1 MQLTDIKSLLL
12 EHKEV
17 LLSGETKS
25 ERLGS
30 VINLLE
36 KANPDVPL
44 SAALDGPIADFV
56 AKANHIEIQPVLQ
69 VLRALQSM
77 DSDTLVI
84 GNSASGDVEEIV
96 KYIQQFIAR

>member
-1 MQLTDIKSLLL
+1 MQLTDIKSLML
-12 EHKEV
+12 EHKEE

-44 SAALDGPIADFV
+44 SAALDGPITDFV

-84 GNSASGDVEEIV
+84 GNSVSGDVEEIV
-96 KYIQQFIAR
+96 KYIQQFINY